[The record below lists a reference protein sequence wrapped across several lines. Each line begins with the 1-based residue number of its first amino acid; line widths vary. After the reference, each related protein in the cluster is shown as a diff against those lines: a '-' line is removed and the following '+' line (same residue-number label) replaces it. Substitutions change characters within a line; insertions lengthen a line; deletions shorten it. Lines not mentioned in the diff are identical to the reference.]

1 MEINWNIE
9 NMDTNL
15 TNANVVKSNS
25 MIEASYRLSAQEQ
38 RILLAAISQIQQG
51 EKVTDQNMYTISV
64 HDISEITGLTPRS
77 LYKELEDAALRLKRR
92 EIRIPDEPNGK
103 GRKAQVLITCWL
115 QSIQYVPNSGAV
127 QIRFSHDI
135 LPYVSQLTEQFTIY
149 KLKDVAKL
157 SSSYAIRLY
166 ELLMQWNCT
175 GVRTVELKWLK
186 SIFLI
191 EDKYPRI
198 KDFKNR
204 VLEPAIQQIN
214 NTTNLWIEWDQKKTG
229 RKVTHFIFTFGLKN
243 EDKPKKLKKKPTK
256 SDLNDPKFLSKHGR
270 PGESTP
276 EVIRRLKEQFEI

>member
-256 SDLNDPKFLSKHGR
+256 SDLQDPKFLSKHGR